1 MYTKYLMSDKIK
13 VAVYLDPELNDFLEK
28 NKGEELKKSQY
39 IRTIL
44 RKEMRIKQKKTKP
57 KVPTNG
63 SDPFASSVIS
73 PNMIPDDLKE
83 YAQLICEWWPI
94 RHKKK
99 ATCSKKV
106 AERIFDKLRTFTP
119 KDRKKALEGAIAGGW
134 MNIYEIKQS
143 KFTEEPKNHPAA
155 KVFKASDSDMPPTLK
170 ELGLNKAMNG

>member
-1 MYTKYLMSDKIK
+1 MEKTKVCIWLDSDLHAYLN
-13 VAVYLDPELNDFLEK
+13 EGR
-28 NKGEELKKSQY
+28 GEELTIPQY
-39 IRTIL
+39 IRLIL
-44 RKEMRIKQKKTKP
+44 KQKMKSAAKRKP
-57 KVPTNG
+57 KAEIKNT
-63 SDPFASSVIS
+63 DPFASSVIS

-83 YAQLICEWWPI
+83 YAQLICEWWPV

-143 KFTEEPKNHPAA
+143 KFTEEPKNNHPASRVFTA
-155 KVFKASDSDMPPTLK
+155 KGGFES
-170 ELGLNKAMNG
+170 